1 MTDGI
6 TKAQEFLGLHES
18 GEILILLNA
27 WDAAS
32 ARVFAAAGAK
42 AVGTTS
48 MGISASQG
56 LPDVEHIP
64 LERMLES
71 VNRIV
76 GAVDVP
82 VNADMESGY
91 GSTIEE
97 IVASISRAV
106 ACGVAG
112 INIEDGTPS
121 DASPLLDPGEFA
133 DRITAIRVAMS
144 TMGVPLV
151 INARTDVYLR
161 AVGSPEERLRT
172 TIERANTYF
181 EAGADCVFVPG
192 GLTRETIAELVREIA
207 GPLNVVA
214 NPAISNPVV
223 PSVAELAALGV
234 ARVSVGSGLMRT
246 ALAVTRRAAQEVLS
260 GSYQTMI
267 DELGAPGAAESYEIA
282 IGRLKADA
290 SSS

>member
-1 MTDGI
+1 MTDGVA
-6 TKAQEFLGLHES
+6 KAQKFLELHDAA
-18 GEILILLNA
+18 GILILLNA

-42 AVGTTS
+42 AIGTTS

-71 VNRIV
+71 VSRIAN
-76 GAVDVP
+76 AVDVP

-91 GSTIEE
+91 GNTIEAV
-97 IVASISRAV
+97 VASITRAA
-106 ACGVAG
+106 ACGIAG

-121 DASPLLDPGEFA
+121 ETSPLVDAGQFA
-133 DRITAIRVAMS
+133 DRITAIRVGMT

-161 AVGSPEERLRT
+161 AVGDPEERLRK
-172 TIERANTYF
+172 TITRANTYV

-192 GLTRETIAELVREIA
+192 GLSRETIAELVREIDA
-207 GPLNVVA
+207 PLNVVA
-214 NPAISNPVV
+214 NPAISSPVV
-223 PSVAELAALGV
+223 PSVSELADIGV

-246 ALAVTRRAAQEVLS
+246 ALAVTKRAAEEVLS

-267 DELGAPGAAESYEIA
+267 DELGAPGAAESYETA
-282 IGRLKADA
+282 IGRTKADA
-290 SSS
+290 SSD